1 MCSYILSYFNWGKLT
16 MKAYVHKKGFTMTG
30 KAWEIRYLLRELG
43 SVHLTVSE
51 LLQFEAKRQ
60 SSCR

>member
-1 MCSYILSYFNWGKLT
+1 